1 MPSIA
6 AAIADGILAEL
17 AERTFTVPLS
27 ATRKYVPSLDLREID
42 GVYVTVVPR
51 SVGITNAD
59 RSRVAYEIAVDVAVQ
74 KKLLGVTP
82 ADVDPLMALVQELA
96 DFLTRRPLPTVP
108 AAAWLRIANTPIYA
122 PDHLQDKRL
131 FTSILTVT
139 YLIHR

>member
-1 MPSIA
+1 MPSVA
-6 AAIADGILAEL
+6 ADVAAGVLAVL
-17 AERTFTVPLS
+17 AGQTFTVPIV
-27 ATRKYVPSLDLREID
+27 AAMKYVPNLELREID

-51 SVGITNAD
+51 SVGITSAD
-59 RSRVAYEIAVDVAVQ
+59 RSRVANEVSIDVAVQ

-82 ADVDPLMALVQELA
+82 ADVDPAMGIVQEIA